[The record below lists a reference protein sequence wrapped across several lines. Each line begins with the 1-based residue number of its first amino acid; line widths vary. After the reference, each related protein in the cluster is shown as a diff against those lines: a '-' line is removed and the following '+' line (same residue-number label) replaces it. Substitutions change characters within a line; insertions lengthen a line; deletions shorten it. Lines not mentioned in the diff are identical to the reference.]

1 MRSNPWYHRG
11 QKFSKNYFYYYIVKF
26 IKLQTVILLE
36 VYVDNYKVTFHTRAK
51 VVGIMRQNACLLAF
65 CVQNLL

>member
-1 MRSNPWYHRG
+1 MYQTEAMIYLHANRLYHVLSSGTSGNLREWAESG
-11 QKFSKNYFYYYIVKF
+11 
-26 IKLQTVILLE
+26 L
-36 VYVDNYKVTFHTRAK
+36 KVTFHTRAK

>member
-1 MRSNPWYHRG
+1 MINGPIQYVNRDLM
-11 QKFSKNYFYYYIVKF
+11 F
-26 IKLQTVILLE
+26 IILIFE
-36 VYVDNYKVTFHTRAK
+36 KKVTFHTRAK